1 MKNLHNPLSGNKIS
15 LKDVE
20 TGKLYEG
27 QILESF
33 PNEMPLGK
41 DGWQFGRKSADDRKL
56 SADSGA
62 AFLESQSGNC

>member
-1 MKNLHNPLSGNKIS
+1 MKIQ

-33 PNEMPLGK
+33 SNEMPLRK
-41 DGWQFGRKSADDRKL
+41 DGWQFTWRKL
-56 SADSGA
+56 AKVEGA
-62 AFLESQSGNC
+62 QFFKIWKEAYGKIFEY